1 MTDYSEKTMNDL
13 ERIQNEIITILVLIV
28 TLAFTSCNLTSE
40 SLEDKSLAERLP
52 LTEANN

>member
-1 MTDYSEKTMNDL
+1 MNDL
-13 ERIQNEIITILVLIV
+13 ERIQNEIITILILIV
-28 TLAFTSCNLTSE
+28 TLTFTSCNLTSE